1 MAAATEKRKVGS
13 YEILETL
20 GKGGYSW
27 VKKGVD
33 AKSKNFVALKFMARA
48 EDAWAADQAEQVRT
62 EIKSLTQVRHENV
75 MKLYAYNLNSKYPD
89 KSGKT
94 ISTILL
100 VLEFCPGG
108 ELFDILYYTDKL
120 DAKTAR
126 TYFRMMIAGIEACHK
141 AGITHRDIKPQNLL
155 LDKNYQLKLTD
166 FGLSKINENPNE
178 TMSTTYVGTRG
189 YQAPE
194 LINNKKYTK
203 SCDIFSA
210 GVVLFIL
217 LTGYPPFEQGSKKD
231 KWYRPLYKQ
240 NPKKFWNQ
248 HDGCGI
254 DDECKSLLEAMLTY
268 KPKNR
273 ITIDNI
279 KKTKWYTGDVWSKA
293 ELKQILR
300 QRHKQSDQRR
310 KADAN
315 KQREMVHSVKRNIPK
330 EFLGFEDNKPETGT
344 PGLFNVIRLN
354 DKVNAFH
361 ALWRAKELLESE
373 KCKCS
378 VEWDKTKPF
387 MFQANFNESDN
398 KYSMRVHV
406 RTDEDNGKTYLEFK
420 RTKAEGLGAQIKF
433 RQILD
438 QFMIYINADDT
449 FQLGFDEEGKAIT
462 SDAPAKK
469 DAMEDEVKEEAAQ
482 GKAMCSIPGM

>member
-1 MAAATEKRKVGS
+1 MAETKRKVGS

-126 TYFRMMIAGIEACHK
+126 TYFRMMIAGIEACHNS
-141 AGITHRDIKPQNLL
+141 GITHRDIKPQNLL

-254 DDECKSLLEAMLTY
+254 DEDAKQLLEAMLTY

-273 ITIDNI
+273 ITIDKI
-279 KKTKWYTGDVWSKA
+279 KESKWYNGDVWNKT
-293 ELKQILR
+293 ELKQVLR
-300 QRHKQSDQRR
+300 ERHVKSDERR
-310 KADAN
+310 RADAN
-315 KQREMVHSVKRNIPK
+315 KQREMVHSVKRDIPVQHLK
-330 EFLGFEDNKPETGT
+330 CNVAEPETGT
-344 PGLFNVIRLN
+344 PGMFNVLN
-354 DKVNAFH
+354 LDAKKNPFH
-361 ALWRAKELLESE
+361 ALWRAKELLENR
-373 KCKCS
+373 KC
-378 VEWDKTKPF
+378 VVAWNADKPLQMVVKF
-387 MFQANFNESDN
+387 EEAQN

-406 RTDEDNGKTYLEFK
+406 RKTEAGQNYMEFK
-420 RTKAEGLGAQIKF
+420 RLTAEGLGAHIKF
-433 RQILD
+433 PKILD
-438 QFMIYINADDT
+438 SFMVTMAADET
-449 FQLGFDEEGKAIT
+449 FQNGFDMETGKAIKS
-462 SDAPAKK
+462 SD
-469 DAMEDEVKEEAAQ
+469 EDEKVDEQ
-482 GKAMCSIPGM
+482 VQKASMCSIPGIPGIAH

>member
-1 MAAATEKRKVGS
+1 MAAPATQKRKVGS

-48 EDAWAADQAEQVRT
+48 EDAWAAEQAEQVRT

-89 KSGKT
+89 KSGKV

-120 DAKTAR
+120 DEKTAR

-141 AGITHRDIKPQNLL
+141 SGITHRDIKPQNLL

-166 FGLSKINENPNE
+166 FGLSKINDNPNE

-240 NPKKFWNQ
+240 NPKKFWTQ

-254 DDECKSLLEAMLTY
+254 LADARTLLEGMLTY

-273 ITIDNI
+273 MTIDAI
-279 KKTKWYTGDVWSKA
+279 KNTKWYQGEVWSKT

-300 QRHKQSDQRR
+300 ARHKQSDQRR
-310 KADAN
+310 RADAN
-315 KQREMVHSVKRNIPK
+315 KQREMVHSVKRNIP
-330 EFLGFEDNKPETGT
+330 EQFLGLKKSKPELGT
-344 PGLFNVIRLN
+344 PGLFNVVELN
-354 DKVNAFH
+354 NTVNPFD
-361 ALWRAKELLESE
+361 ALWRAKEILESE

-378 VEWDKTKPF
+378 VAWNKEKPF
-387 MFQANFNESDN
+387 TFEASFNESDN
-398 KYSMRVHV
+398 KYAMRVHV
-406 RTDEDNGKTYLEFK
+406 RTDEDDGSHYLEFK
-420 RTKAEGLGAQIKF
+420 RTRAEGAGAQIKF

-438 QFMIYINADDT
+438 QYMIYITADDT
-449 FQLGFDEEGKAIT
+449 FNLGFDEEGKAIKK
-462 SDAPAKK
+462 AP
-469 DAMEDEVKEEAAQ
+469 AMEDEVKSDDTAQ
-482 GKAMCSIPGM
+482 EKAMCSLPFAA